1 MRPVSFLR
9 RNIQFSR
16 GLSVNG
22 LHIRKFLLS
31 PSILC
36 VAVLFSLTIGA
47 RQLSQAQL
55 LGPTPTAAS
64 VHITQGPAIESIV
77 DGLAI
82 IRWTSNNPGGTAEHF
97 GVVHYGTEAAHLDQ
111 TAKSHIQLNQNHPD
125 TIFRVRVDGLKPKT
139 KYYYSVGSMGG
150 NGRVDPVKSAVYH
163 FTTP

>member
-1 MRPVSFLR
+1 MRPVSLFS

-16 GLSVNG
+16 GLSMNG

-31 PSILC
+31 PAILC
-36 VAVLFSLTIGA
+36 VAVLFSLTICA
-47 RQLSQAQL
+47 PQRSQAQIL
-55 LGPTPTAAS
+55 HPAPTAAS
-64 VHITQGPAIESIV
+64 VHITKGPSIESIV

-82 IRWTSNNPGGTAEHF
+82 IRWTSNNPGGTPEHF
-97 GVVHYGTEAAHLDQ
+97 GVVHYGVDPAHLDE
-111 TAKSHIQLNQNHPD
+111 TAKSHIQLNQSHPD

-150 NGRVDPVKSAVYH
+150 NGRVDPVKSGVYH